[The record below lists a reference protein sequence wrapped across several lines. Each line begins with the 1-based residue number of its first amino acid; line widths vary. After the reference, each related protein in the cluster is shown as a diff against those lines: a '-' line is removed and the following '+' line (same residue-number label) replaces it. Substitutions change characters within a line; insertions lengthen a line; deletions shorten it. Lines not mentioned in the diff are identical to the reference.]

1 MINEA
6 AYALFNSIIVF
17 LIKDCIKHLLKKI
30 FSFFQE
36 IVMLGESKE
45 GEIN

>member
-1 MINEA
+1 MINKA

-17 LIKDCIKHLLKKI
+17 LIKDCIKHIEKI